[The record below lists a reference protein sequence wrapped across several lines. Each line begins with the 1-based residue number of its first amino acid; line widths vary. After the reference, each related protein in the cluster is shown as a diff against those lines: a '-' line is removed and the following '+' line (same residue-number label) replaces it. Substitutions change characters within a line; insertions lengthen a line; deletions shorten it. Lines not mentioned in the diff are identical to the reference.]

1 MQFEPSI
8 TDQYPLTERRG
19 SPFPSGLPLF
29 CFPDAL
35 EIYTES
41 KSPSFFSFV
50 QTSESGAHIL
60 GCCLVLYE
68 PITAAARES
77 LVNIYGARGD
87 TENMETARTAR
98 LVVPKCLCITSTWPF
113 IDNFRKILC
122 QLYRISLSPSVMP
135 LERYICNFLDDVP
148 APPPGRV
155 AINYY
160 MGDLAVS
167 FQCPPANRPHVWNSF
182 PVDPLFECLNLSNV
196 LLVMSAILAERQ
208 IIFVSTQLS
217 LLTTCA
223 EVLTSLMYPLRWS
236 HVYIPILP
244 RALLGVFGA
253 PVPFIVGIHSD
264 FLKSVHCSIPDE
276 AVVVFIDDNRVEL
289 GALGLP
295 PALPE
300 SRGRKLQAALTPL
313 VSATFD
319 RRLTPWKS
327 VRLSH
332 FDSAFNMSIRP
343 DRANGTM
350 EQGKSNIDEIALRE
364 AFLKFFVA
372 IMKNYRKY
380 LIYPSHETPNPLI
393 NFQQKDFIEDHPAD
407 WVDFLKS
414 VLPTQAF
421 CQFCDARISSS
432 SLKDADI
439 RFFDESIEAKHNRY
453 TFRFFSVDTPFLNDQ
468 TNKHVKTVVAPAP
481 SLEGLP

>member
-1 MQFEPSI
+1 M
-8 TDQYPLTERRG
+8 
-19 SPFPSGLPLF
+19 
-29 CFPDAL
+29 
-35 EIYTES
+35 
-41 KSPSFFSFV
+41 
-50 QTSESGAHIL
+50 
-60 GCCLVLYE
+60 
-68 PITAAARES
+68 
-77 LVNIYGARGD
+77 
-87 TENMETARTAR
+87 
-98 LVVPKCLCITSTWPF
+98 
-113 IDNFRKILC
+113 
-122 QLYRISLSPSVMP
+122 
-135 LERYICNFLDDVP
+135 
-148 APPPGRV
+148 
-155 AINYY
+155 
-160 MGDLAVS
+160 
-167 FQCPPANRPHVWNSF
+167 
-182 PVDPLFECLNLSNV
+182 
-196 LLVMSAILAERQ
+196 
-208 IIFVSTQLS
+208 
-217 LLTTCA
+217 
-223 EVLTSLMYPLRWS
+223 
-236 HVYIPILP
+236 
-244 RALLGVFGA
+244 FGA
-253 PVPFIVGIHSD
+253 PVPFIVGIHTD
-264 FLKSVHCSIPDE
+264 FLKSVHCSIPEE

-313 VSATFD
+313 VSATFS

-327 VRLSH
+327 VRLPY

-350 EQGKSNIDEIALRE
+350 EQGKSSIDEIALRE

-380 LIYPSHETPNPLI
+380 LIYPSQETPNPLI

-407 WVDFLKS
+407 WAEFLKS

-481 SLEGLP
+481 SLEGLPGYLPQDMDSELWVASASGKIVRSASLASHEGSTDSHNSNTSGTRGLSNLLGIGKSNRNSKTDDPNVEMPEKTSFLSIQSDSALQEAMTEGAGEASKNGSKRSKEQEPVTYTYDNFPRLR

>member
-1 MQFEPSI
+1 MNHQINPNGQSPRVADYFVIVGTTDDLIPLAQQSEHSHAGGAKRLSMQFEPSI

-155 AINYY
+155 SHLVRIGQLSFHNGNVILFSVSQVAINYY

-223 EVLTSLMYPLRWS
+223 EVLTSLMLS
-236 HVYIPILP
+236 L
-244 RALLGVFGA
+244 
-253 PVPFIVGIHSD
+253 IH
-264 FLKSVHCSIPDE
+264 I
-276 AVVVFIDDNRVEL
+276 
-289 GALGLP
+289 
-295 PALPE
+295 
-300 SRGRKLQAALTPL
+300 
-313 VSATFD
+313 
-319 RRLTPWKS
+319 
-327 VRLSH
+327 
-332 FDSAFNMSIRP
+332 
-343 DRANGTM
+343 
-350 EQGKSNIDEIALRE
+350 
-364 AFLKFFVA
+364 
-372 IMKNYRKY
+372 
-380 LIYPSHETPNPLI
+380 
-393 NFQQKDFIEDHPAD
+393 
-407 WVDFLKS
+407 
-414 VLPTQAF
+414 
-421 CQFCDARISSS
+421 
-432 SLKDADI
+432 
-439 RFFDESIEAKHNRY
+439 
-453 TFRFFSVDTPFLNDQ
+453 
-468 TNKHVKTVVAPAP
+468 
-481 SLEGLP
+481 